1 MYRLALRIPP
11 VVVVVVFAVL
21 MWHVAQ
27 RLTFFSL
34 AFEFDRIISLFLT
47 GCGLI
52 LIFLCSIIFF
62 RCRTTL
68 NPLRPELTTALVTS
82 GLYRF
87 SRNPIYVGFVF
98 ILLGWGVYL
107 QNPVSLLCVFGF
119 ILYMNRFQIEP
130 EEKSLEKKFGDEF
143 KRYKRNVKRWL

>member
-1 MYRLALRIPP
+1 MNRLALRIPP
-11 VVVVVVFAVL
+11 VVVVILFAVL
-21 MWHVAQ
+21 MWYVA
-27 RLTFFSL
+27 RNLSFFSL
-34 AFEFDRIISLFLT
+34 TSEFNRVLYLFLT

-62 RCRTTL
+62 RFRTTL

-87 SRNPIYVGFVF
+87 SRNPIYVGFVL
-98 ILLGWGVYL
+98 ILLGWGFYL
-107 QNPVSLLCVFGF
+107 RNPASLLCVFGF

-130 EEKSLEKKFGDEF
+130 EEKSLERKFGDEF
-143 KRYKRNVKRWL
+143 ERYKRNVNRWL